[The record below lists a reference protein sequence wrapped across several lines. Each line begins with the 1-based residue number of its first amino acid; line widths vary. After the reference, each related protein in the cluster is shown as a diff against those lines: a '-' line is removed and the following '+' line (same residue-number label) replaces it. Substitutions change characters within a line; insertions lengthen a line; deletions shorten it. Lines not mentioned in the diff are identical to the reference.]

1 MKQKLQKRFL
11 LIATPVVFGVVI
23 AGSATIISC
32 ATTTVNPLI
41 AQEIARLSQI
51 QWDLHPIKAQQVK
64 LINQNNFYQL
74 IKNWNLVQKKGFEY
88 QIDRWNLDE
97 QTKTMSWIFKVKEI
111 ITQQSSQTN
120 LISVNLILDQP
131 PNQVQPPQFDPNLGL
146 GWAKITNQNP
156 ASANQYDINHADQ
169 YHFNRPYYEND
180 LVTLKQNGSA
190 ANNKPSPGIPSN
202 STTYAKEDWISTK
215 EQAQLAKQ
223 VFAISFVED
232 GGVEKTGTAWI
243 LDYQLPE
250 DNSYP
255 LTWYFGTNAHV
266 IDDLRVANDQLY
278 PEKFAKWD
286 PTNQRYRAQNT
297 RRISFAKLLNPQAN
311 TPYKDSN
318 GGGWEINDLNLIDPT
333 KEDLNWQKQEGFYL
347 ENPPVKT
354 IFQGFDFLSTSPNQF
369 SAVNPWKDK
378 EEYADFGVFEITFR
392 DENQARAITNN
403 YANWDE
409 SLKFKYRK
417 NTDFINDPELAP
429 KLIHELGY
437 PSDNNIKHVAT
448 NTNAISF
455 AQGNTNQN
463 NGLTKSPNYAT
474 WTHVNGIFDAHIAMS
489 DFGYAY
495 EWMDNSVSDLDQV
508 RKTTPYVGYGLIY
521 GTEAG
526 NMRGGSSGA
535 LSIDQDGYAIG
546 IHYASD
552 NNSAMGGTQAFVSKG
567 YDYQGYYGN
576 YNLPEYDLIAGGGQY
591 QKASYF
597 QNMQKLYGKTN
608 VKTRLF
614 PQGFK

>member
-1 MKQKLQKRFL
+1 MKSKLILSGLSLSGLFVGTTSLIVACSQVVTISAQLEAEIKRL
-11 LIATPVVFGVVI
+11 E
-23 AGSATIISC
+23 TIVWQ
-32 ATTTVNPLI
+32 VNPVNDQDL
-41 AQEIARLSQI
+41 AQ
-51 QWDLHPIKAQQVK
+51 
-64 LINQNNFYQL
+64 INQSNFNKI
-74 IKNWNLVQKKGFEY
+74 IKNWNDVFKVGFMTSISGWQKSKR
-88 QIDRWNLDE
+88 IISWN
-97 QTKTMSWIFKVKEI
+97 FVVKEI
-111 ITQQSSQTN
+111 SSQVETFTKQIVINVPN
-120 LISVNLILDQP
+120 LEDQIQP
-131 PNQVQPPQFDPNLGL
+131 PEFDPNLPL
-146 GWAKITNQNP
+146 GWAKITNQDP
-156 ASANQYDINHADQ
+156 SSANQYDINHADQ
-169 YHFNRPYYEND
+169 YHFNRPYYENG

-243 LDYQLPE
+243 LDYQLTE
-250 DNSYP
+250 DDSYP

-266 IDDLRVANDQLY
+266 IDDLRVANDTLY
-278 PEKFAKWD
+278 PEKFATWD
-286 PTNQRYRAQNT
+286 VNNNRYRAQNT
-297 RRISFAKLLNPQAN
+297 RSIKFTKLLNPQAQSA
-311 TPYKDSN
+311 YRDSN
-318 GGGWEINDLNLIDPT
+318 SGGWDTTEIRLVDPN

-347 ENPPVKT
+347 ENPPIKT
-354 IFQGFDFLSTSPNQF
+354 IFQGFDFLSTSPKQF
-369 SAVNPWKDK
+369 SALNGWKDK
-378 EEYADFGVFEITFR
+378 EEYADFGVFEITFTN
-392 DENQARAITNN
+392 EQQARDVTNN

-409 SLKFKYRK
+409 DLKFKYRK
-417 NTDFINDPELAP
+417 DVDFVNDVELAP
-429 KLIHELGY
+429 KLIHEVGY
-437 PSDNNIKHVAT
+437 PSDNNVKHVAT

-463 NGLTKSPNYAT
+463 NGLTKSLNYET
-474 WTHVNGIFDAHIAMS
+474 WVGLSGRFDAHIAMS

-521 GTEAG
+521 GTEGG

-576 YNLPEYDLIAGGGQY
+576 YNLPEYDLISGGGKY

-597 QNMQKLYGKTN
+597 QNMQKLYGNK

-614 PQGFK
+614 PNGFI